1 MIGTYSLNPDV
12 VFRRLDDRM
21 VLVHLKTNQ
30 IYELNE
36 TGARV
41 WELLEGGTNPID
53 LGPHLS
59 TEFEVDTQSLE
70 NEIQGLLNDLE
81 TEGLITK

>member
-1 MIGTYSLNPDV
+1 MSAISLNPDV
-12 VFRRLDDRM
+12 VFRRLDERM

-41 WELLEGGTNPID
+41 WELLESGASPTD
-53 LGPHLS
+53 LAPRLS
-59 TEFEVDTQSLE
+59 TEFDAEPQTLE
-70 NEIQGLLNDLE
+70 SEIRSLLNDLE
-81 TEGLITK
+81 TEGLITR